1 MIAEIESNMR
11 NNRINR
17 CFLFILGFNLGERT
31 KTTAHFLQKMQ
42 MSQIAQSDTI
52 QEVQGTSSRSGQ
64 TSLRQKT
71 TRFWW
76 TN

>member
-1 MIAEIESNMR
+1 MIAEIESNVR

-52 QEVQGTSSRSGQ
+52 QEVEGTFGCTGSS
-64 TSLRQKT
+64 SL
-71 TRFWW
+71 
-76 TN
+76 